1 MKISI
6 SAPELIDKINYND
19 MPAFIYQ
26 TPPAP
31 LLVTYSIVKPTRGN
45 FPDMLFL
52 GAILA
57 VLLIIV
63 FKRKN

>member
-31 LLVTYSIVKPTRGN
+31 LLVTYYSSEPTSGT
-45 FPDMLFL
+45 FPDMLFFA
-52 GAILA
+52 AILTA
-57 VLLIIV
+57 LLIII
-63 FKRKN
+63 FRRKR

>member
-1 MKISI
+1 M
-6 SAPELIDKINYND
+6 NNND
-19 MPAFIYQ
+19 IPVFIYQ
-26 TPPAP
+26 TLQAP

-45 FPDMLFL
+45 FPDMLFF

-63 FKRKN
+63 FKGKN